1 MPQNMDGKG
10 DHMRDGETE
19 RKALSA
25 ANQIDDNNDD
35 DDDDDDDDFLRG
47 PASADSSFL
56 VAASLAGIRKMATS
70 FLVHEKI
77 WFDKLKYED
86 AERRFY
92 EQMVGCVAGASVTL
106 HDTARARENI
116 QKLVARSSGPGASS
130 GPSRAHS
137 ELVVRIVG
145 LEVVNQSLVPR
156 GAELARPPGHSPAHP
171 ATCLSRVRQVE
182 PPARK
187 AATVA
192 EDDEDIDSP
201 GSKDEEEDQEA
212 AQLREKRLR
221 QSTEKK
227 AKKPRLVA
235 KSSILLD
242 IKPWDDETDV
252 AQLEARA
259 AMLLPVGYGIR
270 KLQIQC
276 VPEDRKV
283 ETHSLEEEIAKFE
296 EHVQRVHTAA
306 SNMI

>member
-1 MPQNMDGKG
+1 
-10 DHMRDGETE
+10 
-19 RKALSA
+19 
-25 ANQIDDNNDD
+25 
-35 DDDDDDDDFLRG
+35 
-47 PASADSSFL
+47 
-56 VAASLAGIRKMATS
+56 MATS

-77 WFDKLKYED
+77 WYDKLKYED

-92 EQMVGCVAGASVTL
+92 EQMDGRVAGTNMTL
-106 HDTARARENI
+106 HDTARARKNI

-145 LEVVNQSLVPR
+145 LEVVNQSLAPR
-156 GAELARPPGHSPAHP
+156 GAVQEPQQAISKLERLNGLERSSPGPR
-171 ATCLSRVRQVE
+171 ATAPHIQPRMRQVE
-182 PPARK
+182 PLAKK
-187 AATVA
+187 AATAA

-201 GSKDEEEDQEA
+201 GSEDEEEDQEA
-212 AQLREKRLR
+212 AQLREERLR

-252 AQLEARA
+252 AQLEACVHSVQLHRLVWGA

-283 ETHSLEEEIAKFE
+283 ETHSLEEETAKFE
-296 EHVQRVHTAA
+296 EHVQSVHTAA